1 VIAIS
6 AWRSSAANLIALSV
20 AILRREGG
28 DGVRPI
34 QLLLVCRLRTSIL
47 IGYDSMLLP
56 GKQMRSILE
65 FYEIRVVPTRQSVQH
80 RCGGHAWM
88 NLGETEVLE
97 RHHP

>member
-1 VIAIS
+1 MIAIS

-80 RCGGHAWM
+80 RCGGHARM